1 MYGLSKLL
9 YRLNYSHGER
19 QLEWHKAKS
28 KLNLHIQSLLDETL
42 TILHAEDSK
51 VVTIESHQLYND
63 KSPDEKREDEQKASW
78 NLTFESSDDAKK
90 FENALRTVIGNL
102 PSHRSG
108 AGV

>member
-28 KLNLHIQSLLDETL
+28 KSNLHIQSLLDETL

-78 NLTFESSDDAKK
+78 KFTFDSSDYAKK
-90 FENALRTVIGNL
+90 FENALKTVIDNL
-102 PSHRSG
+102 RSHDSD